1 MARIVPGMVIK
12 GRYRID
18 EFIDAGR
25 MGVVYRVYDLQRKT
39 PLALKALHNDL
50 QEDPRALERFVREG
64 RALQQLAHP
73 NIVPFYGIERSG
85 ELTFLLEK
93 FIEGATLKSIL
104 ASRPKKRIGML
115 EALIYLKALCAA
127 LGYAH
132 LNGVV
137 HCDVKPGNTMIDRN
151 GIIYLTDF
159 GIARHADS
167 ATTTLAG
174 AGAPAY
180 MAPEQIKGLPVGPE
194 TDIYALGV
202 TLFEMLAGRRPFIV
216 DSDDIGSD
224 TAADYI
230 RTAHLTQ
237 APPDPRRFNPD
248 ISEAAAAVML
258 TALEKDRSR
267 RYAST
272 AEFFAALCAAAGLA
286 PDSVP
291 ETASPQ
297 PENHGA
303 AGPGIEPPPA
313 WRQMLSLKLNQA
325 SVWLRSHPRQAALAG
340 GALVVLLGALLVP
353 RPDPVPE
360 PPASRMP
367 PPAVTPAPPTAEKV
381 AEGGEPIGF
390 TVEPTQRP
398 PTDSHISTL
407 PPPTAIPTVTPL
419 PIQRPPTRTPA
430 APGPAPVPTYYP
442 LADCAPSR
450 LHPGDWGYI
459 SFSSGRNG
467 IRDTA
472 DTHPSDNITGYA
484 EPGQV
489 VELIKG
495 PKCNY
500 GWVLWAVTVANQRG
514 LAGWTPEGDGKEFFI
529 EPGWE
534 YPVCPGVRGSRLKIG
549 DTAIVSYF
557 PESKNLLFTTLGEN
571 SDGNIPPGREIRI
584 ENGPVC
590 RGNKVYWWVYVPQTG
605 QRGYTAELEGRSYY
619 LAPIINEDD

>member
-1 MARIVPGMVIK
+1 MARIVPGMVIN

-18 EFIDAGR
+18 EFVDAGR
-25 MGVVYRVYDLQRKT
+25 MGVVYRVFDLQRKT

-64 RALQQLAHP
+64 RALQKLAHP

-85 ELTFLLEK
+85 ETTFLLEK
-93 FIEGATLKSIL
+93 FIEGATLKQIL
-104 ASRPKKRIGML
+104 ANRPEKRIGIL

-137 HCDVKPGNTMIDRN
+137 HCDVKPGNTMIDQN

-230 RTAHLTQ
+230 RSAHLTQ
-237 APPDPRRFNPD
+237 TPPNPRRFNPD
-248 ISEAAAAVML
+248 ISEAIAAVVL

-272 AEFFAALCAAAGLA
+272 AEFLAALCAAAGIT
-286 PDSVP
+286 PDRVP
-291 ETASPQ
+291 EIASPQ
-297 PENHGA
+297 PNHGGSA
-303 AGPGIEPPPA
+303 SPVIDAPLD
-313 WRQMLSLKLNQA
+313 WRRMLSLKLKHA
-325 SVWLRSHPRQAALAG
+325 SDLLRSHPRQAAIAA
-340 GALVVLLGALLVP
+340 GALVFLLVLP
-353 RPDPVPE
+353 ALVPDPVSE
-360 PPASRMP
+360 PPVTRIP
-367 PPAVTPAPPTAEKV
+367 PPAITPAPPTAEPV
-381 AEGGEPIGF
+381 AEGGEPISHTATPTQLPPTQLP
-390 TVEPTQRP
+390 TVTRRLPTSIPTATPAPTQRQ
-398 PTDSHISTL
+398 PT
-407 PPPTAIPTVTPL
+407 
-419 PIQRPPTRTPA
+419 RPPS
-430 APGPAPVPTYYP
+430 APGLAPVPTYYP
-442 LADCAPSR
+442 LAECASSR
-450 LHPGDWGYI
+450 LQLGDWGYI
-459 SFSSGRNG
+459 RFSGGSNG

-472 DTHPSDNITGYA
+472 DTHPKDNIIGYA
-484 EPGQV
+484 EAGQV
-489 VELIKG
+489 VEIIKG

-500 GWVLWAVTVANQRG
+500 GWVLWKVAVVNQRG

-534 YPVCPGVRGSRLKIG
+534 TSVCPGVRGSRLKIG
-549 DTAIVSYF
+549 DTAIVTYF
-557 PESKNLLFTTLGEN
+557 PDSKNLLYTALGEN
-571 SDGNIPPGREIRI
+571 ADGNIPPGRELRI
-584 ENGPVC
+584 EDGPVC
-590 RGNKVYWWVYVPQTG
+590 RGNKVYWWVSVPQTG
-605 QRGYTAELEGRSYY
+605 QSGYTAELENQTYY
-619 LAPIINEDD
+619 LAPIITEDR